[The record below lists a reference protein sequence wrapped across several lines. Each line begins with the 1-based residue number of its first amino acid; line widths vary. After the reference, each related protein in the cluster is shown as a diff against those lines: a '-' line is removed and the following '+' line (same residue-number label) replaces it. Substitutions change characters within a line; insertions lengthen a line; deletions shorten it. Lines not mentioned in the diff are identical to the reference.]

1 MTTLRLRPDLED
13 ALRALPDV
21 QAVSIVTTGDA
32 TPTEVHVLASPGKP
46 AKQIVRDVQSLAMA
60 SFDLDLD
67 HRIVSVVQI
76 GNSAV
81 EDAAGPPDDDPTHG
95 EDLQAGR
102 PVIASVSMLTA
113 QREATASVSIG
124 VGDDRYEGVARGSSA
139 LSGRSRLVA
148 VATINAL
155 EELLGL
161 PCEVEA
167 AMIVAAG
174 AHDAALV
181 VLSLTQ
187 PRVGQQV
194 LSGSAVVRAD
204 PTDAIARAVL
214 SALNR
219 QLTT

>member
-13 ALRALPDV
+13 ALRALPDI

-60 SFDLDLD
+60 SFDVDLD

-76 GNSAV
+76 GDSAPSEGAV
-81 EDAAGPPDDDPTHG
+81 PPDDPVQG
-95 EDLQAGR
+95 EDVQAGR
-102 PVIASVSMLTA
+102 PVISSVSMLTA
-113 QREATASVSIG
+113 QHEATASVTIAI
-124 VGDDRYEGVARGSSA
+124 GDDRFEGVARGSSA

-155 EELLGL
+155 DELLGL

-167 AMIVAAG
+167 AQVVIAG
-174 AHDAALV
+174 THQAALV
-181 VLSLTQ
+181 VLSLTV

-204 PTDAIARAVL
+204 PTDAVARAVL
-214 SALNR
+214 AALNR

>member
-60 SFDLDLD
+60 SFDVDLD

-76 GNSAV
+76 GDSSLAEPAV
-81 EDAAGPPDDDPTHG
+81 PPDDPVHG
-95 EDLQAGR
+95 EDVQAGR
-102 PVIASVSMLTA
+102 PVISSVSMLTA
-113 QREATASVSIG
+113 QHEATASVSIRI
-124 VGDDRYEGVARGSSA
+124 GDDRFEGVARGSSA

-155 EELLGL
+155 DELLGL
-161 PCEVEA
+161 PCEVESA
-167 AMIVAAG
+167 QVVTAG
-174 AHDAALV
+174 AHQAALV
-181 VLSLTQ
+181 VLSLTV

-214 SALNR
+214 AALNR
-219 QLTT
+219 QLTS

>member
-60 SFDLDLD
+60 SFDVDLD

-76 GNSAV
+76 GDSA
-81 EDAAGPPDDDPTHG
+81 AAEAAVPPDDPVLG
-95 EDLQAGR
+95 EDVQAGR
-102 PVIASVSMLTA
+102 PVISSVSMLTA
-113 QREATASVSIG
+113 QHEATASVTIAI
-124 VGDDRYEGVARGSSA
+124 GDDRFEGVARGSSA
-139 LSGRSRLVA
+139 VSGRSRLVA

-155 EELLGL
+155 DELLGL
-161 PCEVEA
+161 PCEVESA
-167 AMIVAAG
+167 QVVTAG
-174 AHDAALV
+174 THQAALV
-181 VLSLTQ
+181 VLSLTVQ
-187 PRVGQQV
+187 RVGQQV

-204 PTDAIARAVL
+204 PTDAVARAVL
-214 SALNR
+214 AALNR

>member
-13 ALRALPDV
+13 ALRSLPGV

-32 TPTEVHVLASPGKP
+32 MPTEVHVLASPGKP

-60 SFDLDLD
+60 SFDLDID

-76 GNSAV
+76 GDAQV
-81 EDAAGPPDDDPTHG
+81 ADQAIAPDDPELGEDA
-95 EDLQAGR
+95 QAGR
-102 PVIASVSMLTA
+102 PGIASVSMLTA
-113 QREATASVSIG
+113 QHEATASVSIG
-124 VGDDRYEGVARGSSA
+124 VGDDRYEGTARGSSA

-155 EELLGL
+155 DELLGL
-161 PCEVEA
+161 PCEVESA
-167 AMIVAAG
+167 QIVSAG
-174 AHDAALV
+174 THDAALV
-181 VLSLTQ
+181 VLSLTV

-194 LSGSAVVRAD
+194 LTGSAAVRAD

-214 SALNR
+214 AALNR
-219 QLTT
+219 QLTS

>member
-13 ALRALPDV
+13 ALRALPGV

-60 SFDLDLD
+60 SFDLDID

-76 GNSAV
+76 GDSPAV
-81 EDAAGPPDDDPTHG
+81 EQGVPPDDPVLG
-95 EDLQAGR
+95 EDAQAGR
-102 PVIASVSMLTA
+102 PVISAVSMLTA
-113 QREATASVSIG
+113 QQEATASVTIG
-124 VGDDRYEGVARGSSA
+124 VGDDRYEGTARGSSA

-148 VATINAL
+148 VATLSAL
-155 EELLGL
+155 DELLGL
-161 PCEVEA
+161 PCEVESA
-167 AMIVAAG
+167 QIVAAG
-174 AHDAALV
+174 THEAALV
-181 VLSLTQ
+181 VLSLTV

-214 SALNR
+214 AALNR
-219 QLTT
+219 QLTS

>member
-60 SFDLDLD
+60 SFDVDLD

-76 GNSAV
+76 GDSGPAEPGV
-81 EDAAGPPDDDPTHG
+81 PPDDPVHG
-95 EDLQAGR
+95 EDVQAGR
-102 PVIASVSMLTA
+102 PVISSVSMLTA
-113 QREATASVSIG
+113 QHEATASVTIG
-124 VGDDRYEGVARGSSA
+124 VGDDRFEGVARGSSA

-155 EELLGL
+155 GELLGL

-167 AMIVAAG
+167 AQVVSAG
-174 AHDAALV
+174 THQAALV
-181 VLSLTQ
+181 VLSLTV

-214 SALNR
+214 AALNR
-219 QLTT
+219 QLAS

>member
-13 ALRALPDV
+13 ALRTLPGV

-76 GNSAV
+76 GDSPV
-81 EDAAGPPDDDPTHG
+81 PDTAGPADDPAMG
-95 EDLQAGR
+95 DDVQAGR

-113 QREATASVSIG
+113 RQEATASVTIG
-124 VGDDRYEGVARGSSA
+124 VGDDRYEGVAQGSSA
-139 LSGRSRLVA
+139 LSGRARLVA
-148 VATINAL
+148 VATLSAL

-167 AMIVAAG
+167 AMVVAAG
-174 AHDAALV
+174 SHQAALV
-181 VLSLTQ
+181 VLSLTV
-187 PRVGQQV
+187 PRVGQQL

-204 PTDAIARAVL
+204 PTDAVARAVL
-214 SALNR
+214 AALNR

>member
-76 GNSAV
+76 GDSA
-81 EDAAGPPDDDPTHG
+81 EAAVPPDDPVLG
-95 EDLQAGR
+95 EDVQAGR
-102 PVIASVSMLTA
+102 PVISSVSMLTA
-113 QREATASVSIG
+113 QHEATASVTIG
-124 VGDDRYEGVARGSSA
+124 IGDDRFEGVARGSSA

-155 EELLGL
+155 DELLGL
-161 PCEVEA
+161 PCEVESA
-167 AMIVAAG
+167 QVVAAG
-174 AHDAALV
+174 SHQAALV
-181 VLSLTQ
+181 VLSLTV

-214 SALNR
+214 AALNR

>member
-60 SFDLDLD
+60 SFDVDLD

-76 GNSAV
+76 GDSA
-81 EDAAGPPDDDPTHG
+81 AAVPPDDPVLG
-95 EDLQAGR
+95 EDVQAGR
-102 PVIASVSMLTA
+102 PVISSVSMLTA
-113 QREATASVSIG
+113 QHEATASVTIA
-124 VGDDRYEGVARGSSA
+124 VGDDRFEGVARGSSA
-139 LSGRSRLVA
+139 VSGRSRLVA

-155 EELLGL
+155 DELLGL
-161 PCEVEA
+161 PCEVESA
-167 AMIVAAG
+167 QVVTAG
-174 AHDAALV
+174 THLAALV
-181 VLSLTQ
+181 VLSLTVQ
-187 PRVGQQV
+187 RVGQQV

-204 PTDAIARAVL
+204 PTDAVARAVL
-214 SALNR
+214 AALNR

>member
-13 ALRALPDV
+13 AMRSLPGV

-60 SFDLDLD
+60 SFDLELD

-76 GNSAV
+76 GEPALA
-81 EDAAGPPDDDPTHG
+81 DPALPHDDPVVA
-95 EDLQAGR
+95 DDVQAGR

-113 QREATASVSIG
+113 QREATASVTIG
-124 VGDDRYEGVARGSSA
+124 VGEDRYDGVARGSSA
-139 LSGRSRLVA
+139 LSGRPRLVA
-148 VATINAL
+148 LATLDAL
-155 EELLGL
+155 QELLGL

-167 AMIVAAG
+167 ASVVTAG
-174 AHDAALV
+174 VHEAALV
-181 VLSLTQ
+181 VLSLTV
-187 PRVGQQV
+187 PRVGQQL

-204 PTDAIARAVL
+204 RTDAIARAVL
-214 SALNR
+214 AALNR